1 MGMTIE
7 GEGQTEQLRRN
18 YDRSRPHSSL
28 VYTPRAMGLLKGA
41 RYLLLDDD
49 LTQAAYIKMKNETEE
64 MLASGYS
71 PEFDDTLETGKLL
84 RDFGNLLRGT
94 SVAHLNWLL
103 RTMLNV
109 VYVYPWWKEVSVW
122 RRRMPSTS
130 PFRPWRV
137 GSRWP
142 CSTAQA
148 GVQEGVV
155 ETGES
160 RTPRPEEPII
170 RMYYKLVRR
179 FVLGLFRYRRHD
191 LERPSRFIFGRHYRH
206 QAGRIP
212 DLWRL
217 HPLIRE

>member
-49 LTQAAYIKMKNETEE
+49 LTQAAYIKIKNETEG

-84 RDFGNLLRGT
+84 RDFGNLLWGT

-109 VYVYPWWKEVSVW
+109 VYVYPWWKEVIGLAQKGAFYEPIQAMAGWDRGGRVQRLKREFRKEWW
-122 RRRMPSTS
+122 RRG
-130 PFRPWRV
+130 RV
-137 GSRWP
+137 ELP
-142 CSTAQA
+142 
-148 GVQEGVV
+148 VQK
-155 ETGES
+155 S
-160 RTPRPEEPII
+160 
-170 RMYYKLVRR
+170 L
-179 FVLGLFRYRRHD
+179 
-191 LERPSRFIFGRHYRH
+191 
-206 QAGRIP
+206 
-212 DLWRL
+212 
-217 HPLIRE
+217 